1 MHNLLTISVEV
12 KMCISKVWFINI
24 YEVQRLTLL
33 VRVLNTTFGSVTVN
47 IYLFAIQWLF
57 FYDTCNTFGT
67 HDHDDD
73 HHDHDDDADHHD
85 DADLSCLLRFMKLVN
100 KHWNKLDK
108 FKVDDHDHHHY
119 DHDDVKYPGFR

>member
-47 IYLFAIQWLF
+47 ILYRVRWGNSGLGAILAPW
-57 FYDTCNTFGT
+57 YIMTCS
-67 HDHDDD
+67 H
-73 HHDHDDDADHHD
+73 
-85 DADLSCLLRFMKLVN
+85 
-100 KHWNKLDK
+100 
-108 FKVDDHDHHHY
+108 
-119 DHDDVKYPGFR
+119 